1 MLDFMPKTVIKKDG
15 RKEPFIKE
23 KIVISAVKA
32 GAPVELARKIADK
45 IEKHPEES
53 IKTKWVRK
61 KVLDELEY
69 HNPEWPKRWLNFDK
83 RIKRLHKYKG

>member
-1 MLDFMPKTVIKKDG
+1 MLVFMQKTVIKKNG
-15 RKEPFIKE
+15 KKEPFIKE
-23 KIVISAVKA
+23 KIIVSAVKA
-32 GAPVELARKIADK
+32 GAPVKIARKIADK

-61 KVLDELEY
+61 QVLDELKY
-69 HNPEWPKRWLNFDK
+69 HNPGWPKRWLNFDK